1 MKEQRS
7 FKEKIK
13 NLFMLLCGVFAVSEI
28 TAIVGILGIGN
39 KVIMICLHIIVLVV
53 IIIMSTKGYR
63 TLATKLIDPLIEM
76 DHAVKG
82 LAKGDLSVEV
92 TYESDNEL
100 GTLAESLRQ
109 TAGML
114 KALLVDLT
122 AILGEFRKGNFNV
135 QSEHPEAYI
144 GDFEVLLS
152 ELLALIQV
160 FSDTMKNIDSA
171 ADQVAEGANELALS
185 SQELAQGATDQA
197 ASVQELLATV
207 TEVTHQVQE
216 NTSTTEKAHDNAK
229 VISEQAKISQGKM
242 KELTDAMETIKDTS
256 SEISNIIVD
265 IEEIA
270 SQTNLLSLNA
280 AIEAARAGEAGKG
293 FAVVAD
299 QIRKLAEDSANSA
312 VTTKEL
318 IDKSIR
324 EVQKGNEIT
333 EQTAD
338 SLNNVINEMNNIVLA
353 VANIR
358 NASEQQAVSV
368 KEIEKGFEAIS
379 AVVETNSATAEET
392 SATSEELSAQASA
405 LKGMVEKFQ
414 LREGE

>member
-13 NLFMLLCGVFAVSEI
+13 NLFMLLCGIFAFSEI
-28 TAIVGILGIGN
+28 IAIVGILGIGN
-39 KVIMICLHIIVLVV
+39 KVLMIGLHLIILAV
-53 IIIMSTKGYR
+53 IILRSTKAYQI
-63 TLATKLIDPLIEM
+63 LAANLIDPVIEM
-76 DHAVKG
+76 DCAVKG

-92 TYESDNEL
+92 TYQSDNEL

-109 TAGML
+109 TERML
-114 KALLVDLT
+114 KALLADLT
-122 AILGEFRKGNFNV
+122 VILGEFREGNFNV
-135 QSEHPEAYI
+135 KSQHPEAYI
-144 GDFEVLLS
+144 GDFEILLT
-152 ELLALIQV
+152 ELLALIQG
-160 FSDTMKNIDSA
+160 FSDTMKNIDNA
-171 ADQVAEGANELALS
+171 ADQVAEGSNDLAMS
-185 SQELAQGATDQA
+185 SQDLAEGANDQTT
-197 ASVQELLATV
+197 SIQRLLKAV
-207 TEVTHQVQE
+207 TEVTEQVQE
-216 NTSTTEKAHDNAK
+216 NTATTKRAHDNAK
-229 VISEQAKISQGKM
+229 VIGEQAKISQGKM

-256 SEISNIIVD
+256 SEISKIIVD

-324 EVQKGNEIT
+324 EVQRGNEIT
-333 EQTAD
+333 EQTAE
-338 SLNNVINEMNNIVLA
+338 SLNSVISEMDHIVMA

-358 NASEQQAVSV
+358 SASEQQAVSV
-368 KEIEKGFEAIS
+368 SKIEKGFESIS
-379 AVVETNSATAEET
+379 AVVENNSAAAQET
-392 SATSEELSAQASA
+392 SATSEELSAQAAA
-405 LKGMVEKFQ
+405 LKGMVEHFK
-414 LREGE
+414 LRES